1 MATPD
6 IPGAK
11 RAGLAVDF
19 ERIARVGDADL
30 TPEERYALKTH
41 GVCAQL
47 QDHVFMIRVRVPGGR
62 LQPDQA
68 RALVGM
74 ARYHARDWVHLT
86 TRQNVELHW
95 VSDRS
100 VPAVLAEVD
109 GIGPTT
115 RSACGHT
122 LRNVMSAEEAGV
134 GLDEPFDRLP
144 DARAVSAAIVGPSRA
159 LHRGP
164 PPCSGAS
171 STRPCWRPR
180 PPGDG
185 ARVCDPNAP
194 SDGHWSPS
202 TCPWVT

>member
-11 RAGLAVDF
+11 RAGLPVDF
-19 ERIARVGDADL
+19 ERLARVGDAGL
-30 TPEERYALKTH
+30 SPEERYALKTH

-95 VSDRS
+95 VADR
-100 VPAVLAEVD
+100 A
-109 GIGPTT
+109 GT
-115 RSACGHT
+115 RSET
-122 LRNVMSAEEAGV
+122 
-134 GLDEPFDRLP
+134 
-144 DARAVSAAIVGPSRA
+144 
-159 LHRGP
+159 
-164 PPCSGAS
+164 
-171 STRPCWRPR
+171 
-180 PPGDG
+180 
-185 ARVCDPNAP
+185 
-194 SDGHWSPS
+194 
-202 TCPWVT
+202 